1 MLMYL
6 TARLEAAEDQSQF
19 KTKQLQDTFIWH
31 TGELQ
36 LKVDATM
43 GASDHS
49 TLLIN
54 SHIKVLIATE

>member
-6 TARLEAAEDQSQF
+6 MARLEAAEDQSQF
-19 KTKQLQDTFIWH
+19 KIKQIWDSFIWH

-43 GASDHS
+43 EVSDHS
-49 TLLIN
+49 ILLLN
-54 SHIKVLIATE
+54 SHIKILIATE